1 VGHKKGAN
9 SLLHVTFVKNPRI
22 SMPLSPLHLG
32 MNDTH
37 HGVNLAHLTYL
48 MLLYYLVKV
57 EMLKMHVNTNLAFNV
72 NYEITIKGIKLR

>member
-1 VGHKKGAN
+1 
-9 SLLHVTFVKNPRI
+9 
-22 SMPLSPLHLG
+22 MPFSPLHLG

-48 MLLYYLVKV
+48 MLLHYLVKV
-57 EMLKMHVNTNLAFNV
+57 ETLKIHVNTNLAFNV